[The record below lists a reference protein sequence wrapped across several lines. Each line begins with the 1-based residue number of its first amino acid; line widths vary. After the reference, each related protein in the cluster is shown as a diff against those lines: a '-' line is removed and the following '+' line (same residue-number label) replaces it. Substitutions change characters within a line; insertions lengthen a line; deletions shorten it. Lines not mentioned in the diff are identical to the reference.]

1 MRRLPSPSMVVA
13 LLALFVSLGG
23 VSYGL
28 ATGSI
33 DSREIKNNTI
43 RTGDVRNNE
52 IRGRDIR
59 NSTIR
64 GGDVALDTLTGLDI
78 KESRLGKVPSATFAD
93 VGLSPLAFARVN
105 STGNIVEA
113 DSRGVA
119 DANVSNPSSGRYC
132 FGRLGFPF
140 RTAQV

>member
-1 MRRLPSPSMVVA
+1 MSRFKPRPPSPSMAVA

-43 RTGDVRNNE
+43 RTQDIRNDQV
-52 IRGRDIR
+52 RGRDIR

-64 GGDVALDTLTGLDI
+64 SPDVALDTLTGLDI
-78 KESRLGKVPSATFAD
+78 NESKLGNVPSAGQADFASGAGTALTSISPVAYAHVTSTRD
-93 VGLSPLAFARVN
+93 VLA
-105 STGNIVEA
+105 T
-113 DSRGVA
+113 DSRA
-119 DANVSNPSSGRYC
+119 PD
-132 FGRLGFPF
+132 
-140 RTAQV
+140 

>member
-1 MRRLPSPSMVVA
+1 MSRFKPRPPSPSMLVA
-13 LLALFVSLGG
+13 LIAMFVSLGG

-43 RTGDVRNNE
+43 RTQDIRNNQV
-52 IRGRDIR
+52 RGRDIR

-64 GGDVALDTLTGLDI
+64 SPDVALDTLTGLDVN
-78 KESRLGKVPSATFAD
+78 ESTLGKVPSARLAD
-93 VGLSPLAFARVN
+93 VATNAGVAARGLSPLAYARVN
-105 STGNIVEA
+105 SPGGVVEA

-119 DANVSNPSSGRYC
+119 APNGKTRA
-132 FGRLGFPF
+132 GAG
-140 RTAQV
+140 